1 MYFQLL
7 CREQVNSV
15 YCRVCIGC
23 IQVDLRKLGITDYG
37 DLASGMLGD
46 CANNKLELFAE
57 DMVCSLSDLIDVCS
71 YLHVHFCMPCR
82 LL

>member
-1 MYFQLL
+1 M
-7 CREQVNSV
+7 NSV

-57 DMVCSLSDLIDVCS
+57 DMVCTLSDLIDAYS
-71 YLHVHFCMPCR
+71 YLYLCVPCR

>member
-1 MYFQLL
+1 M
-7 CREQVNSV
+7 

-37 DLASGMLGD
+37 DLASGMLTD
-46 CANNKLELFAE
+46 CANKKLELFAE
-57 DMVCSLSDLIDVCS
+57 DMVCSLSDLV
-71 YLHVHFCMPCR
+71 YVHFHLYRCVPSR